1 MEQYDPITMAKIA
14 DMNVGI
20 RIDREA
26 ATLLAASTPYFNIVT
41 GPIVLVSLIGIVTV
55 PIPVAAVVLHWDTAP
70 TAGTPTAL
78 STDGGSMSGFLVGRQ
93 SQLPATVGAQI
104 NSTGGAALDVCPEW
118 VIPVGTLNCH
128 CGVASTTG
136 LVKWTLVYVPI
147 DEGAHVT
154 VA

>member
-1 MEQYDPITMAKIA
+1 MQQYDTATMARMA
-14 DMNVGI
+14 DMNFGI
-20 RIDREA
+20 RVERDA
-26 ATLLAASTPYFNIVT
+26 ATLAAASTPYFNIVT
-41 GPIVLVSLIGIVTV
+41 GAIVLISLVGTVTV
-55 PIPVAAVVLHWDTAP
+55 DIPVAAVVLHWDTA
-70 TAGTPTAL
+70 TAGTVTAL

-93 SQLPATVGAQI
+93 SHLPATVAAQI
-104 NSTGGAALDVCPEW
+104 NSTGGAAQDVCPRW

-136 LVKWTLVYVPI
+136 LVKWTLVYVPF